1 MLSITAVLTLSE
13 GPFKTSEGLILK
25 SLPSASYSIFDV
37 FNEKGTYT
45 VYAAAVDSAGNYSTL
60 PVTVE
65 VTEAQVPL

>member
-1 MLSITAVLTLSE
+1 MADELDDVAGKI
-13 GPFKTSEGLILK
+13 K
-25 SLPSASYSIFDV
+25 STVS

-65 VTEAQVPL
+65 VTEAVKVDYLNSGAKVRLMPIQILAK